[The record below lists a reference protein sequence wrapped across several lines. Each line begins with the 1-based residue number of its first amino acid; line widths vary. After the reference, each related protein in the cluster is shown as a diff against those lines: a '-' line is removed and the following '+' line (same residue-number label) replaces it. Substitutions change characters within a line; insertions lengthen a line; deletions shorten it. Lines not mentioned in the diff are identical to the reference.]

1 MKFPFNYFFLSLTF
15 FVCGIWNVAAV
26 VSTHTNIQIETNF
39 PGGNIIVEK
48 IEGDTV
54 SIRTD
59 LRDTE
64 GWWFYWCFRVRGA
77 EGRTLTFNF
86 SEGTPIGV
94 RGPGVS
100 LDEGA
105 TWEWLGE
112 HPGNKSFTYSFPAD
126 ARSVRFSFGM
136 PYTESQLNAFLNRI
150 GDNPALKKETLC
162 QSRKGRDVERLRI
175 GKLKGEPQ
183 FRVLITCR
191 AHCCEMMTS
200 YVTEGLIEA
209 ALADDKDGKWFRKN
223 VELLVI
229 PFVDKDGVEDG
240 DQGKNRKPRDHN
252 RDFDANSIY
261 PETRALQN
269 FVPRWSAG
277 KLPLT
282 IDLHCPHIRG
292 NFNEFIY
299 LVGSAKPKIWE
310 QQERFG
316 NILERVQKG
325 PLAYRATNNL
335 PFGQAWNTTN
345 NFTAGTSIGRWA
357 GELPGVKL
365 ATTIEFPYANA
376 LGGEV
381 NANTARAFGNDLSHA
396 IREYLESAR

>member
-1 MKFPFNYFFLSLTF
+1 MP
-15 FVCGIWNVAAV
+15 A
-26 VSTHTNIQIETNF
+26 
-39 PGGNIIVEK
+39 P
-48 IEGDTV
+48 
-54 SIRTD
+54 
-59 LRDTE
+59 LR
-64 GWWFYWCFRVRGA
+64 
-77 EGRTLTFNF
+77 
-86 SEGTPIGV
+86 
-94 RGPGVS
+94 
-100 LDEGA
+100 
-105 TWEWLGE
+105 
-112 HPGNKSFTYSFPAD
+112 
-126 ARSVRFSFGM
+126 
-136 PYTESQLNAFLNRI
+136 
-150 GDNPALKKETLC
+150 
-162 QSRKGRDVERLRI
+162 
-175 GKLKGEPQ
+175 
-183 FRVLITCR
+183 
-191 AHCCEMMTS
+191 
-200 YVTEGLIEA
+200 
-209 ALADDKDGKWFRKN
+209 
-223 VELLVI
+223 
-229 PFVDKDGVEDG
+229 
-240 DQGKNRKPRDHN
+240 
-252 RDFDANSIY
+252 
-261 PETRALQN
+261 PETRALQK

-325 PLAYRATNNL
+325 PLVYRATNNL

>member
-112 HPGNKSFTYSFPAD
+112 QPGNKSFTYSFPAD

-200 YVTEGLIEA
+200 YVAEGLIEA
-209 ALADDKDGKWFRKN
+209 ALAADKDGKWFRKN

-261 PETRALQN
+261 PETRALQK

-325 PLAYRATNNL
+325 PLVYRATNNL

>member
-200 YVTEGLIEA
+200 YVAEGLIEA
-209 ALADDKDGKWFRKN
+209 ALAADKDGKWFRKN

-229 PFVDKDGVEDG
+229 PFVDKDGVADG

-261 PETRALQN
+261 PETRALQK

-325 PLAYRATNNL
+325 PLVYRATNNL

>member
-200 YVTEGLIEA
+200 YVAEGLIEA
-209 ALADDKDGKWFRKN
+209 ALAADKDGKWFRKN

-261 PETRALQN
+261 PETRALQK

-325 PLAYRATNNL
+325 PLVYRATNNL

>member
-200 YVTEGLIEA
+200 YVAEGLIEA

>member
-136 PYTESQLNAFLNRI
+136 PYTEAQLNAFLNRI

>member
-200 YVTEGLIEA
+200 YVAEGLIEA

-261 PETRALQN
+261 PETRALQK

-325 PLAYRATNNL
+325 PLVYRATNNL

>member
-112 HPGNKSFTYSFPAD
+112 QPGNKSFTYSFPAD

-200 YVTEGLIEA
+200 YVAEGLIEA
-209 ALADDKDGKWFRKN
+209 ALAADKDGKWFRKN

-261 PETRALQN
+261 PETRALQK
-269 FVPRWSAG
+269 FVPQWSAG

>member
-112 HPGNKSFTYSFPAD
+112 QPGNKSFTYSFPAD

-200 YVTEGLIEA
+200 YVAEGLIEA
-209 ALADDKDGKWFRKN
+209 ALAADKDGKWFRKN

-325 PLAYRATNNL
+325 PLVYRATNNL

>member
-112 HPGNKSFTYSFPAD
+112 QPGNKSFTYSFPAD

-200 YVTEGLIEA
+200 YVAEGLIEA

-261 PETRALQN
+261 PETRALQK

-325 PLAYRATNNL
+325 PLVYRATNNL

>member
-209 ALADDKDGKWFRKN
+209 ALAADKDGKWFRKN

-261 PETRALQN
+261 PETRALQK
-269 FVPRWSAG
+269 FVPQWSAG

>member
-261 PETRALQN
+261 PETRALQK
-269 FVPRWSAG
+269 FVPQWSAG